1 MRAKSTFSNSTSKSY
16 AVALYELAKENS
28 ELSNTEDG
36 MNGLK
41 NLLNDNFDFKEIIS
55 NPAVGKEKKKKIM
68 FEIAD
73 QYNFSQT
80 LKNFLGF
87 ITIKNRLFFL
97 DQIIDSFLNIISINK
112 GELKAKLVSSKHLSK
127 KELENIQSE
136 LSKDFKSPIKIDYKY
151 DPNLIAGLIIQVGS
165 VMVDTSIQ
173 NKLKQ
178 LEKNMV
184 EA

>member
-1 MRAKSTFSNSTSKSY
+1 MRAKSTFSNSTSQSY

-28 ELSNTEDG
+28 ELNNAEDG

-41 NLLNDNFDFKEIIS
+41 KLLNDNSDFKEMIS
-55 NPAVGKEKKKKIM
+55 NPTARKEEKKKVI

-73 QYNFSQT
+73 RYNFSQT
-80 LKNFLGF
+80 LKKFLGF
-87 ITIKNRLFFL
+87 IIIKNRLFFL

-112 GELKAKLVSSKHLSK
+112 GELKAKLVSSKQLSK

-136 LSKDFKSPIKIDYKY
+136 LSKDFKSPIKVDYKY

-165 VMVDTSIQ
+165 VMVDTSIKS
-173 NKLKQ
+173 KLKQ
-178 LEKNMV
+178 LEKNMI